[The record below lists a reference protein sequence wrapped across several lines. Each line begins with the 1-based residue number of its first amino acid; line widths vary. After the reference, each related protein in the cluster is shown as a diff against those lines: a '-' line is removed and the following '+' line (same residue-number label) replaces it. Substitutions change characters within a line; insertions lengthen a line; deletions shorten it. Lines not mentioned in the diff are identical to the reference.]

1 MTVTMGA
8 LNRAALGRQLLL
20 ERQRLD
26 VGDAMRRVVALQ
38 AQHPASP
45 YIALWNRLAG
55 FDAAS
60 LDAALARYEVVKA
73 KLMRITMHAVLAEDY
88 RDFREA
94 MDPTLRASRLGDER
108 FRVSGLITADA
119 DELMPEVMDF
129 AAKPR
134 TGVECDQWLRERLGE
149 QSGQA
154 AWWGLKQYAPLWHAP
169 SGGPW
174 AFGIRASYVAAATQP
189 VLADP
194 DVCAAALRILI
205 RRYLEGFGPASCAD
219 MAQFA
224 MVQRARIKAAVQVMA
239 GELEQLTGPDGVLL
253 YDVPGGLRPA
263 EDTPAPPRLLG
274 MWDSILLAYADRS
287 RVIPPAYR
295 KRVTRMNG
303 DVLPTLMVDGCV
315 AGVWRAVEAGI
326 EATAFHDLPARAW
339 DGLAEEARLLLRFL
353 AGRDGRPYSR
363 YDHWWAKPLP
373 CAEVRIVRP
382 S

>member
-1 MTVTMGA
+1 MTVTAGA
-8 LNRAALGRQLLL
+8 LNRATLSRQLLL
-20 ERQRLD
+20 ERQPLE

-60 LDAALARYEVVKA
+60 LDAALAGYEVVKA
-73 KLMRITMHAVLAEDY
+73 KLMRITMHAVHAEDY

-108 FRVSGLITADA
+108 FRVSGLSAGDA
-119 DELMPEVMDF
+119 DVLIPELVDF

-154 AWWGLKQYAPLWHAP
+154 AWWGLKQYAPLWHSP

-174 AFGIRASYVAAATQP
+174 SFGIRASYIAAATQP

-194 DVCAAALRILI
+194 DVCAEGLRILI
-205 RRYLEGFGPASCAD
+205 RRYLEGFGPASVAD
-219 MAQFA
+219 MGQFA
-224 MVQRARIKAAVQVMA
+224 MVQRARIKVAVQVMA
-239 GELEQLTGPDGVLL
+239 GELEQLAGPGDVLL
-253 YDVPGGLRPA
+253 YDVPGGSRPA
-263 EDTPAPPRLLG
+263 EDTPASPRLLG
-274 MWDSILLAYADRS
+274 MWDSIQLAYADRS

-303 DVLPTLMVDGCV
+303 DVLPTLLVDGYV

-326 EATAFHDLPARAW
+326 EATAFHALSEQTW
-339 DGLAEEARLLLRFL
+339 DGLAGEARLLLPFL
-353 AGRDGRPYSR
+353 ADRDRRAYSR

-373 CAEVRIVRP
+373 CAEVRILRP